1 MVITITCNKEWS
13 KCLFLY
19 YLSSGIAKIFSFI
32 LVNSFHGV
40 YGEEIDAL
48 YMDENIRRRDILRK
62 HPNQTRLSYEDIS
75 QLPHNNNTQIAS
87 DAIEL
92 DFDSGEESLNFENGV
107 SLSFPNTKKSSS
119 SVTPR

>member
-1 MVITITCNKEWS
+1 M
-13 KCLFLY
+13 
-19 YLSSGIAKIFSFI
+19 FSFI
-32 LVNSFHGV
+32 IANSFHGV

-48 YMDENIRRRDILRK
+48 YMDENIRRRDILRR

-75 QLPHNNNTQIAS
+75 QLPNNNNAQIAS

-92 DFDSGEESLNFENGV
+92 DFDSGEESLSFENGV
-107 SLSFPNTKKSSS
+107 SLSVPNAKKSSS

>member
-1 MVITITCNKEWS
+1 M
-13 KCLFLY
+13 
-19 YLSSGIAKIFSFI
+19 FSFI
-32 LVNSFHGV
+32 IANSFHGV

-48 YMDENIRRRDILRK
+48 YMDENIRRRDVLRR

-75 QLPHNNNTQIAS
+75 QLPHNNNAQIAS

-92 DFDSGEESLNFENGV
+92 EFDSAEESLGFENGV
-107 SLSFPNTKKSSS
+107 SLSVPNTKKSSS